1 MELVRIGEKVISK
14 KKIDNFIQQ
23 ILKLRQEGFSQNE
36 VAQRLSIDRT
46 FVSRLENL
54 GEIRKGRR
62 IAVVGFPIAN
72 KRELEDTLISLGVDF
87 VLLMTEEERW
97 QFVKEKTGLDLFN
110 SVMDIVALL
119 QSYDHVIVIGS
130 NKRIKIVEAVMVK
143 DIIGFEIGESP
154 IQENKEVNVSE
165 IKNLI
170 INIKD

>member
-46 FVSRLENL
+46 FISRLENL

-62 IAVVGFPIAN
+62 IAVIGFPIAN
-72 KRELEDTLISLGVDF
+72 KRELEDVLISLGVDF
-87 VLLMTEEERW
+87 ILLMTEEERW
-97 QFVKEKTGLDLFN
+97 HFVKEKTGLDLFN

-165 IKNLI
+165 IKDLI

>member
-46 FVSRLENL
+46 FISRLENL

-62 IAVVGFPIAN
+62 IAVIGFPIAN
-72 KRELEDTLISLGVDF
+72 KRELEDVLISLGVDF
-87 VLLMTEEERW
+87 ILLMTEEERW
-97 QFVKEKTGLDLFN
+97 HFVKEKTGLDLFN

-165 IKNLI
+165 IKDLI
-170 INIKD
+170 INITD